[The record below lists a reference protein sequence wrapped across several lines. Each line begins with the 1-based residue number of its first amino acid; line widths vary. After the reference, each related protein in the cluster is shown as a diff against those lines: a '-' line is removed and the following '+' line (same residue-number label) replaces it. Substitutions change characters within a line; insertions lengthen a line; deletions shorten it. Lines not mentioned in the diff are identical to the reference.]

1 MQQMRMCPK
10 FISPWGLESSCCYN
24 LERKK
29 APDGGKKREKS
40 TEKNH
45 SANMIFTTK
54 KPLLFLKKKI
64 EKDLILNLQ
73 QLKSEE
79 KQ

>member
-1 MQQMRMCPK
+1 MRMCPK

-29 APDGGKKREKS
+29 APDGGKKKS
-40 TEKNH
+40 KI
-45 SANMIFTTK
+45 IFCK
-54 KPLLFLKKKI
+54 HDIHHKEPLPFLKKI